1 MAEIIRPHQICFHV
15 KVSLSKET
23 SPSCFFN
30 HFSKV
35 VHVFLAVTGVG
46 VKSSSLAPS
55 SFFFTG
61 VVSCLAIF
69 RNGFSMTEA
78 MGFRLP
84 LPSRDGKVLRNWCWY
99 HSSPLILIWGPNI
112 IFNGLYPPESI
123 ENPMFSSLDIDS
135 YVGAQH
141 QNQCPGAID

>member
-23 SPSCFFN
+23 SPSCLFN

-69 RNGFSMTEA
+69 RNWFSMTEA
-78 MGFRLP
+78 MVLGFHYP
-84 LPSRDGKVLRNWCWY
+84 LEMEKFFGIPFK
-99 HSSPLILIWGPNI
+99 
-112 IFNGLYPPESI
+112 SI
-123 ENPMFSSLDIDS
+123 DFDL
-135 YVGAQH
+135 GAQH
-141 QNQCPGAID
+141 NIQWTLPPRVH